1 MIRTTPL
8 LVSMLLA
15 LPLLALLPRAA
26 GAQPQAPKED
36 LVIARGEG
44 LVKRVADRA
53 FVTIAAE
60 SRSRQP
66 KVAQEAN
73 ATAMTAV
80 LARLKGLGL
89 ADDAIRTLSYG
100 VQPEY
105 DWTDGK
111 RSLRGYLARNVIEV
125 RIDDVARVGEVVD
138 TAVGSGA
145 TQVQNVRFT
154 LKDMDE
160 AEREALQLAASD
172 ARARAEALAAG
183 VGRTVA
189 RVVRLDEVGEQRPP
203 ELYMARMSASM
214 AADAAPETPVVAGEI
229 EVRASV
235 TLTAILN

>member
-1 MIRTTPL
+1 MIRTTPVL
-8 LVSMLLA
+8 ILLA
-15 LPLLALLPRAA
+15 LPLLALLPSAA
-26 GAQPQAPKED
+26 GAQQQAPKED
-36 LVIARGEG
+36 LVIARGDG

-73 ATAMTAV
+73 AKAMTTV
-80 LARLKGLGL
+80 LEKLTGLGL

-105 DWTDGK
+105 DWTDG
-111 RSLRGYLARNVIEV
+111 RQSLRGYLARNVVEV
-125 RIDDVARVGEVVD
+125 RIDDIARVGEVVD

-154 LKDMDE
+154 LKDMSE

-183 VGRTVA
+183 VGRDIA
-189 RVVRLDEVGEQRPP
+189 RVVRLDEVGQQRPP
-203 ELYMARMSASM
+203 EPYMARMAAPM
-214 AADAAPETPVVAGEI
+214 AAEAAPETPVVAGEI

>member
-1 MIRTTPL
+1 MIRTIPV
-8 LVSMLLA
+8 LVLALLA
-15 LPLLALLPRAA
+15 LFPATT
-26 GAQPQAPKED
+26 GWAQQVVAQQED
-36 LVIARGEG
+36 LVITRGEG

-80 LARLKGLGL
+80 LAQLTGLGL
-89 ADDAIRTLSYG
+89 SDDAIRTLSYG

-111 RSLRGYLARNVIEV
+111 RSLRGYVARNVIEV
-125 RIDDVARVGEVVD
+125 RIDDIARVGEVVD

-160 AEREALQLAASD
+160 AEREALQLAAAD
-172 ARARAEALAAG
+172 AHARAEALAAG
-183 VGRTVA
+183 VNRNVA
-189 RVVRLDEVGEQRPP
+189 RVVRLDEVGQQGPP
-203 ELYMARMSASM
+203 QPFMARM
-214 AADAAPETPVVAGEI
+214 AAPMAGDEAPQTPVVAGEI
-229 EVRASV
+229 EVRATV

>member
-1 MIRTTPL
+1 MSRAALPPSSRRGSTRAGGGCSATRWSSPRATRSPRSTPSARSRCCSSGSSRSARSRSGRDASGEVNIRAHCQGAKAMIRTTPL

-36 LVIARGEG
+36 LVIARGDG

-154 LKDMDE
+154 LK
-160 AEREALQLAASD
+160 
-172 ARARAEALAAG
+172 
-183 VGRTVA
+183 
-189 RVVRLDEVGEQRPP
+189 
-203 ELYMARMSASM
+203 
-214 AADAAPETPVVAGEI
+214 
-229 EVRASV
+229 
-235 TLTAILN
+235 